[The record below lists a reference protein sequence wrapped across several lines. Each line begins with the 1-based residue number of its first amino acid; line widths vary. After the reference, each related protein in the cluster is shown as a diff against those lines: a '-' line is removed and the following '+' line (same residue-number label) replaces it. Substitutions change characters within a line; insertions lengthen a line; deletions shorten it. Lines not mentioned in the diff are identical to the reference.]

1 LKTVEEQE
9 PKAKK
14 AERSHGVA
22 DPERIRKEEKMKFS
36 LPRSR
41 FLSVLTNVATAVPN
55 RTTLPVLGNFLISA
69 ADGKVKVSATDLDI
83 AVTSV
88 VPANVAKAGAVTVPA
103 RLLDSL
109 VRELP
114 ETSIEISS
122 HDNRVEVKA
131 DKGSYRLGGMSADEF
146 PRIPESS
153 PAKLIRVP
161 GPDLVGL
168 IQRVR
173 FATSRDETRPVLGGI
188 LWQTSG
194 DMMTMVATD
203 GHRLAKVSVANKK
216 LKGMHDDVIVPPKA
230 LELVEKLVG
239 GDETKEVGILFGDK
253 NIIFDLGDTVISSR
267 IIEGPY
273 PDYEQ
278 VIPKGND
285 KKLKINRPAFM
296 SALKRVGLLSN
307 SLTHQVK
314 LSLRKSS
321 LELSSHNPDVAGEAK
336 ETLSAGYE
344 GEELELGYNAN
355 YVLDIL
361 KQLEGEDALFQL
373 GSNLSAGIITDGAKK
388 NGTDYFYLLM
398 PLRLAD

>member
-1 LKTVEEQE
+1 
-9 PKAKK
+9 
-14 AERSHGVA
+14 
-22 DPERIRKEEKMKFS
+22 MKFS
-36 LPRSR
+36 LPRSK
-41 FLSVLTNVATAVPN
+41 FLNAITNVSAAVPN
-55 RTTLPVLGNFLISA
+55 RTTLPILGNFLLSA
-69 ADGKVKVSATDLDI
+69 ADGKIKISATDLDI
-83 AVTSV
+83 GVSTSV
-88 VPANVAKAGAVTVPA
+88 AANVTKPGAVTVPA

-114 ETSIEISS
+114 ETNIEIIA

-131 DKGSYRLGGMSADEF
+131 DKGSYKLGGMPADEF
-146 PRIPESS
+146 PRLPESS
-153 PAKLIRVP
+153 PAKLIRIP
-161 GPDLVGL
+161 GGDMINLV
-168 IQRVR
+168 RRTR
-173 FATSRDETRPVLGGI
+173 FAVSRDETRPVLTGV

-203 GHRLAKVSVANKK
+203 GHRLAKMSVVNKK
-216 LKGMHDDVIVPPKA
+216 LKGLHDDVIVPPKA

-239 GDETKEVGILFGDK
+239 EDESKEVGILFGEK

-285 KKLKINRPAFM
+285 KKLRLNRPALM

-321 LELSSHNPDVAGEAK
+321 LELSAHNPDFAGEAK
-336 ETLSAGYE
+336 ESLSAGYE
-344 GEELELGYNAN
+344 SEDMELGYNAG

-361 KQLEGEDALFQL
+361 KQLEGEEVVFQL
-373 GSNLSAGIITDGAKK
+373 GSPLSAGIVADTVKK
-388 NGTDYFYLLM
+388 NGSDYFYLLM

>member
-1 LKTVEEQE
+1 
-9 PKAKK
+9 
-14 AERSHGVA
+14 
-22 DPERIRKEEKMKFS
+22 
-36 LPRSR
+36 
-41 FLSVLTNVATAVPN
+41 
-55 RTTLPVLGNFLISA
+55 
-69 ADGKVKVSATDLDI
+69 
-83 AVTSV
+83 
-88 VPANVAKAGAVTVPA
+88 
-103 RLLDSL
+103 
-109 VRELP
+109 
-114 ETSIEISS
+114 
-122 HDNRVEVKA
+122 
-131 DKGSYRLGGMSADEF
+131 
-146 PRIPESS
+146 
-153 PAKLIRVP
+153 
-161 GPDLVGL
+161 
-168 IQRVR
+168 
-173 FATSRDETRPVLGGI
+173 
-188 LWQTSG
+188 
-194 DMMTMVATD
+194 
-203 GHRLAKVSVANKK
+203 
-216 LKGMHDDVIVPPKA
+216 
-230 LELVEKLVG
+230 VEKLVG

>member
-1 LKTVEEQE
+1 
-9 PKAKK
+9 
-14 AERSHGVA
+14 
-22 DPERIRKEEKMKFS
+22 MKFS
-36 LPRSR
+36 LPRSK
-41 FLSVLTNVATAVPN
+41 FLSALANVSTAVPN
-55 RTTLPVLGNFLISA
+55 RTTLPILGNFLLSA
-69 ADGKVKVSATDLDI
+69 SDGKVKISATDLDI

-88 VPANVAKAGAVTVPA
+88 IPANVAKAGAVTVPA
-103 RLLDSL
+103 RLLDGL

-114 ETSIEISS
+114 ETTIEIIA

-131 DKGSYRLGGMSADEF
+131 DKGTYKLGGMSADEF
-146 PRIPESS
+146 PRLPESS

-161 GPDLVGL
+161 GEDMVGL
-168 IQRVR
+168 IQKTR
-173 FATSRDETRPVLGGI
+173 FAASRDETRPVLGGI

-194 DMMTMVATD
+194 DNMNMVATD
-203 GHRLAKVSVANKK
+203 GHRLAKMSVTNKK
-216 LKGMHDDVIVPPKA
+216 LKGLHEDVIVPPKG

-239 GDETKEVGILFGDK
+239 EDETKEVGILFGDK

-285 KKLKINRPAFM
+285 KKMRINRPAFI
-296 SALKRVGLLSN
+296 SALKRVVLLSN

-321 LELSSHNPDVAGEAK
+321 LELSSQNPDVAGEAK
-336 ETLSAGYE
+336 ETLSVNYE
-344 GEELELGYNAN
+344 GEDLELGYNAN
-355 YVLDIL
+355 YVLDVL
-361 KQLEGEDALFQL
+361 KQLEGEEALFQL
-373 GSNLSAGIITDGAKK
+373 GSNLSAGIITDTAKK
-388 NGTDYFYLLM
+388 NGSDYFYLLM

>member
-1 LKTVEEQE
+1 MKQVEELE
-9 PKAKK
+9 PKTKK
-14 AERSHGVA
+14 TEYSQRE
-22 DPERIRKEEKMKFS
+22 DKMKFS
-36 LPRSR
+36 LPRNK
-41 FLSVLTNVATAVPN
+41 FLTVLTNVAAAVPN

-88 VPANVAKAGAVTVPA
+88 VPANVTKPGAVTVPA
-103 RLLDSL
+103 RLLDNL

-114 ETSIEISS
+114 ETNIEILSNE
-122 HDNRVEVKA
+122 NRVEVKA

-173 FATSRDETRPVLGGI
+173 FAVSRDETRPVLGGI

-194 DMMTMVATD
+194 DVMTMVATD

-216 LKGMHDDVIVPPKA
+216 LKGMHEDVIVPPKA
-230 LELVEKLVG
+230 LELVEKAVG
-239 GDETKEVGILFGDK
+239 EDETKEVGILFGDK

-285 KKLKINRPAFM
+285 KKLKINRPALM
-296 SALKRVGLLSN
+296 SALKRVVLLSN
-307 SLTHQVK
+307 SMTHQVK
-314 LSLRKSS
+314 MSLRKSS

-361 KQLEGEDALFQL
+361 KQLEGEEAFFQL
-373 GSNLSAGIITDGAKK
+373 GSNLSAGIITDSAKK
-388 NGTDYFYLLM
+388 NGADYFYLLM

>member
-1 LKTVEEQE
+1 
-9 PKAKK
+9 
-14 AERSHGVA
+14 
-22 DPERIRKEEKMKFS
+22 MKIS
-36 LPRSR
+36 LPRNK
-41 FLSVLTNVATAVPN
+41 FLSALTNVSAAVPN
-55 RTTLPVLGNFLISA
+55 RTTLPILGNFLLSA
-69 ADGKVKVSATDLDI
+69 ADGKVKISATDLDI

-88 VPANVAKAGAVTVPA
+88 MAANVTKPGAVAVPA
-103 RLLDSL
+103 RLLDGL

-114 ETSIEISS
+114 ETNVEISA

-131 DKGSYRLGGMSADEF
+131 DKGVYKLGGMSADEF
-146 PRIPESS
+146 PRIPEST

-161 GPDLVGL
+161 GQDLVTL
-168 IQRVR
+168 IQKTR
-173 FATSRDETRPVLGGI
+173 FAVSRDETRPVLSGI

-203 GHRLAKVSVANKK
+203 GHRLARMSVVNKK
-216 LKGMHDDVIVPPKA
+216 LKGLNDDVIVPPKG

-239 GDETKEVGILFGDK
+239 EDETKEVGILFGDK

-267 IIEGPY
+267 LIEGPY

-285 KKLKINRPAFM
+285 KKLKVNRPAFM
-296 SALKRVGLLSN
+296 SALRRVGLLSN

-314 LSLRKSS
+314 ISLRKSS

-336 ETLSAGYE
+336 ETLPAGYE
-344 GEELELGYNAN
+344 GEEMELGYNAN

-361 KQLEGEDALFQL
+361 KQLEGEDAMFQL
-373 GSNLSAGIITDGAKK
+373 GSPLSAGIISDGAKK
-388 NGTDYFYLLM
+388 NGNDYFYLLM